1 MPGDNAIAGDNFTI
15 LPDGRK
21 NALDLAFTKF
31 PELKDKFDGP
41 DDEFLEDVYY
51 VYGLLATEMVSQWND
66 ETFRK
71 RCCQFLDGLA
81 ESGDSLLED
90 LLVVCLLE
98 RLAVDVAISEQAK
111 TWLGEKAGGFL
122 RRVDREMFGR

>member
-1 MPGDNAIAGDNFTI
+1 MWGNELPGDNAIAGDNFTI

-90 LLVVCLLE
+90 L
-98 RLAVDVAISEQAK
+98 
-111 TWLGEKAGGFL
+111 F
-122 RRVDREMFGR
+122 